1 MVDRDRGFPEKYMK
15 GRGFGE
21 NSFVGVGVGR
31 HGKLQNY
38 KIHLS
43 REFSNT
49 IIIVWVSS
57 KDIYICQVV

>member
-1 MVDRDRGFPEKYMK
+1 MVVRVGGFPEKCMK
-15 GRGFGE
+15 GRGFDE

-38 KIHLS
+38 KIYLS

-57 KDIYICQVV
+57 KDI